1 MKDQFRELT
10 FKEFL
15 EEITR
20 QEQSFFKKKRSEMVK
35 ENPELSIKDLFPPMP
50 KITTSENNA
59 YNTSTSKAKFE
70 QINVSE
76 KMPNSDIVVNEMQK
90 GKGQKEAYEGR
101 R

>member
-20 QEQSFFKKKRSEMVK
+20 QEQSFFQKKRAEMLK

-50 KITTSENNA
+50 NKTTSKNNA
-59 YNTSTSKAKFE
+59 YNASTPETEFE
-70 QINVSE
+70 QAN
-76 KMPNSDIVVNEMQK
+76 
-90 GKGQKEAYEGR
+90 
-101 R
+101 